1 VNAKKKVSS
10 CGGTGHSRCG
20 EVHRATV
27 RSASMRSNPFSLQ
40 VILLCAAP
48 SSVPHPTCLAQDSRA
63 FPPWP
68 CAPLWLSCLLMRRV
82 FLIAREHFPHG
93 HVLLSRLLLRRV
105 FLIALVEIYFSL
117 LLYFCKISRS
127 CILVEHVVFLCKPR
141 PVMSGTLTASADKYN

>member
-40 VILLCAAP
+40 VIILCAAP

-68 CAPLWLSCLLMRRV
+68 CAPLLSPPEEGVIDCSR
-82 FLIAREHFPHG
+82 AFPPWPCAP
-93 HVLLSRLLLRRV
+93 LLSPEEGVLDCFGGDL
-105 FLIALVEIYFSL
+105 FLPFII
-117 LLYFCKISRS
+117 
-127 CILVEHVVFLCKPR
+127 FL
-141 PVMSGTLTASADKYN
+141 